1 MRRVFWCL
9 LAVAV
14 LPIRASAQD
23 PALVEALAPLLQ
35 AEDRRELDVATLQ
48 RGLDHP
54 DPTVRRVA
62 ILAVGRIGQPDGLA
76 LLVPH
81 LNDREPSLIGEAI
94 FAIGLLRDRTAVR
107 ALLDRLRSPDPM
119 PADAATEAANAL
131 ARIGGPEALAAIT
144 EVLNGTGT
152 IPADRRDAM
161 RSAAL
166 LESWR
171 FGRQAPVDALR
182 RHATDPHV
190 DVRWRALYALGRAQA
205 PAAGVDLL
213 QAARDAE
220 PLVRETAVR
229 ALTRRYAEQAGLPAD
244 GMVRELLRV
253 LDDEA
258 IGVRTN
264 ALGALQT
271 FADSTTT
278 DRIALRLAD
287 DDRNIRVAAVAALG
301 AIGGSAAT
309 TVLHRAVDTRDQ
321 GWAVRRTAIVALAR
335 IDPTGFASRV
345 AEWAQ
350 SSEPLD
356 RLVAVQAWGAAKG
369 DAAATALA
377 ALVRDPDARVRAA
390 SVGAYASSASEAGV
404 ATARQAMQDPDVA
417 VRAAAIRAIGAK
429 ATDADLD
436 AFAAACAS
444 GNRELC
450 EAAYAALG
458 SIERATPGVVNRL
471 LAPSRRSLLDRP
483 KDELLARQVGAS
495 LPSLGDQWG
504 PPQPYATGRSLEDYR
519 AIVRGILLAR
529 DPIRVIVD
537 VEQRGQ
543 IELELLG
550 RDAPMTVANFLRLV
564 DRQYFDN
571 ARWHRVVPNFVVQD
585 GDPTGT
591 GEGGPGWAIRDEIN
605 RRRYDV
611 PMLGMA
617 LSGPDTG
624 GSQWFINLSPQP
636 HLDAGY
642 TIFGRVSGSY
652 VALKRILQGDR
663 IRTIR
668 RAGRG

>member
-9 LAVAV
+9 LALAAWPVCAT
-14 LPIRASAQD
+14 AQD

-35 AEDRRELDVATLQ
+35 VEDRRELDITTLQ

-54 DPTVRRVA
+54 DPAVRRAA

-76 LLVPH
+76 LLLPH
-81 LNDREPSLIGEAI
+81 LNDREPALIGEAI

-119 PADAATEAANAL
+119 PLEAAAEAAVAL
-131 ARIGGPEALAAIT
+131 ARIGGPEALTAIT
-144 EVLNGTGT
+144 EVLNRSGG
-152 IPADRRDAM
+152 IPTDRRDAM
-161 RSAAL
+161 RSPAL

-171 FGRQAPVDALR
+171 FARQAPVDALR
-182 RHATDPHV
+182 RYASDPDV
-190 DVRWRALYALGRAQA
+190 DIRWRALYALGRAQA
-205 PAAGVDLL
+205 PGAGVDLL
-213 QAARDAE
+213 QAVRDAE

-229 ALTRRYAEQAGLPAD
+229 ALTKRYAEQAGLSSD
-244 GMVRELLRV
+244 GVVRELLRA

-258 IGVRTN
+258 IGVRVN

-278 DRIALRLAD
+278 DRVELRLSD
-287 DDRNIRVAAVAALG
+287 DDRNVRVAAVGVLGTASGTAATAALHR
-301 AIGGSAAT
+301 
-309 TVLHRAVDTRDQ
+309 VLDTKEQ
-321 GWAVRRTAIVALAR
+321 GWAVRRAAILALAR
-335 IDPTGFASRV
+335 RDPAGFATRV
-345 AEWAQ
+345 AEWGQ

-356 RLVAVQAWGAAKG
+356 RLVAVQGWGAARSE
-369 DAAATALA
+369 AAGPALA
-377 ALVRDPDARVRAA
+377 ILTRDADARVRAA
-390 SVGAYASSASEAGV
+390 AIGAYVTAAPEVGV
-404 ATARQAMQDPDVA
+404 DAARLAMQDPDLS

-444 GNRELC
+444 GARDLC
-450 EAAYAALG
+450 EAVYSALG
-458 SIERATPGVVNRL
+458 SLERATPGVVNRL
-471 LAPSRRSLLDRP
+471 LAPSRRGLLDRP
-483 KDELLARQVGAS
+483 KDELLARQVGSA
-495 LPSLGDQWG
+495 LPALGEQWG
-504 PPQPYATGRSLEDYR
+504 PPLPYQTGRSLEDYR
-519 AIVRGILLAR
+519 AIVRGILLSR

-636 HLDAGY
+636 HLDGGY

>member
-1 MRRVFWCL
+1 MRHVFWCL
-9 LAVAV
+9 LAAIAI
-14 LPIRASAQD
+14 PGRAGAQD

-35 AEDRRELDVATLQ
+35 AEDRREFDIATLQ

-54 DPTVRRVA
+54 DPAVRRVA
-62 ILAVGRIGQPDGLA
+62 ILAVGRIGQPDGVA
-76 LLVPH
+76 LLAPH
-81 LNDREPSLIGEAI
+81 LNDREPSLIGEAV
-94 FAIGLLRDRTAVR
+94 FAIGLLRDRAAVG
-107 ALLDRLRSPDPM
+107 LVLERLRSPDPM
-119 PADAATEAANAL
+119 PLEAAAEAAAAL
-131 ARIGGPEALAAIT
+131 ARIGGPEALAAIAD
-144 EVLNGTGT
+144 VLNGTAA

-161 RSAAL
+161 RSTAL

-171 FGRQAPVDALR
+171 FARQAPVDAIR
-182 RHATDPHV
+182 RHVTDPNV
-190 DVRWRALYALGRAQA
+190 DLRWRALYALARVQA
-205 PAAGVDLL
+205 PAAGADLL

-244 GMVRELLRV
+244 GVVRELVRA
-253 LDDEA
+253 LDDGSV
-258 IGVRTN
+258 GVRTN

-278 DRIALRLAD
+278 DRVALRLAD
-287 DDRNIRVAAVAALG
+287 DDRNVRVAAVSALG
-301 AIGGSAAT
+301 AIGGGAAIAA
-309 TVLHRAVDTRDQ
+309 LHRVLDTKEQ
-321 GWAVRRTAIVALAR
+321 GWAVRRTALVALAR
-335 IDPTGFASRV
+335 LEEAGLAARV

-350 SSEPLD
+350 SSDPLD
-356 RLVAVQAWGAAKG
+356 RMVAVQAWGAAKG
-369 DAAATALA
+369 DAATTALA
-377 ALVRDPDARVRAA
+377 ALTRDPDSRVRAA
-390 SVGAYASSASEAGV
+390 AIGAYAAAASEAGV
-404 ATARQAMQDPDVA
+404 DAARRAMQDPDVP
-417 VRAAAIRAIGAK
+417 VRAAAIRAIGAA
-429 ATDADLD
+429 ATDVDLE
-436 AFAAACAS
+436 AFARACAS
-444 GNRELC
+444 RDRELC
-450 EAAYAALG
+450 EAVYDALG
-458 SIERATPGVVNRL
+458 ALERRTPGVVNRL
-471 LAPSRRSLLDRP
+471 LAPSRRALLERP
-483 KDELLARQVGAS
+483 GDELLARRVGAA
-495 LPSLGDQWG
+495 LPSLGEQWG

-519 AIVRGILLAR
+519 TIVRGILLAR
-529 DPIRVIVD
+529 DPIRVVVD

-591 GEGGPGWAIRDEIN
+591 GSGGPGWAIRDEIN

-636 HLDAGY
+636 HLDGGY

-668 RAGRG
+668 RTGRG